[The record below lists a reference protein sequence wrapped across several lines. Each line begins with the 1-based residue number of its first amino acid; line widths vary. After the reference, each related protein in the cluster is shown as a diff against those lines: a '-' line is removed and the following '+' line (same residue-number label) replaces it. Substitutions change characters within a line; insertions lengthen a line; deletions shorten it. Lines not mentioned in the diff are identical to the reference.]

1 MTPKVSIAIPA
12 YKATFLSQAI
22 DSVLAQTFSDWEL
35 IIVND
40 KSPEPISEIIERYTD
55 SRIRYYVNEINMGHE
70 DPTINWNKCLN
81 YAAGEF
87 FTLLCDDDFY
97 EPRFLEELLR
107 LTDKYPDVA
116 VFRSR
121 VKVVDE
127 NNRILDYFPSSPE
140 WESPVDYLWHIVSRV
155 RRQTIS
161 EFLYRRPM
169 MMKYGGYVSFPK
181 AWCSDFASV
190 LRFSQE
196 GGIAST
202 TMSVCNYRASSL
214 NISADDGRYVR
225 QKVEAQNMFTKYV
238 ETFLPDSGEDIRR
251 IILHNRADQ
260 ERIVQSAYLAVASWK
275 DFRFL
280 WANRKSERYI
290 ISARCFLKALS
301 QRMANRLKHLVR

>member
-55 SRIRYYVNEINMGHE
+55 SRIRYYVNEINIGHE

-81 YAAGEF
+81 YAKGKF

-97 EPRFLEELLR
+97 EPRYMEELLR

-140 WESPVDYLWHIVSRV
+140 WESCEEYIWHVLKGF
-155 RRQTIS
+155 RRQSIS
-161 EFLYRRPM
+161 EFLYRTDFI
-169 MMKYGGYVSFPK
+169 KGKKGFDHFPK
-181 AWCSDFASV
+181 AWCADKFSIFRFAW
-190 LRFSQE
+190 E
-196 GGIAST
+196 KGIVTSKN
-202 TMSVCNYRASSL
+202 VSL
-214 NISADDGRYVR
+214 SFRQSGMNISTDEKYICEKVR
-225 QKVEAQNMFTKYV
+225 AQKLFTVK
-238 ETFLPDSGEDIRR
+238 IRN
-251 IILHNRADQ
+251 L
-260 ERIVQSAYLAVASWK
+260 
-275 DFRFL
+275 
-280 WANRKSERYI
+280 
-290 ISARCFLKALS
+290 LKNS
-301 QRMANRLKHLVR
+301 HHDLKHMIIELRNSDEALKIACYLQVAPLMDFMYLLIHRNTELSNFPTQYLVKSSILRIFKLFHISRQ